1 MLGPPENEAIEL
13 SKRHYPGGVERM
25 TLGKMQN
32 PVRGFLH
39 GAAALASV
47 VGLVT
52 LIVRAAPNRT
62 AVWSVIVF
70 GLSLIALYTTSS
82 LYHSV
87 PWTQRWKARFQRLD
101 HAMILVLVAGS
112 WTPVAVLALTGT
124 LRTVTLTVVWGA
136 AAVGVV
142 QKFAWPK
149 VRVWFTIALA
159 TSMGWFVV
167 VTLPQIARR
176 LSLGAILLLFI
187 GGLCYTIGMIAF
199 ATRRPRLFPRVF
211 SYHEVFHV
219 LVVAGSIAHFAM
231 IMQYVVPLGA

>member
-1 MLGPPENEAIEL
+1 
-13 SKRHYPGGVERM
+13 M

-47 VGLVT
+47 AGLVT

-62 AVWSVIVF
+62 ALWSVIVF
-70 GLSLIALYTTSS
+70 GMSLIALYTTSS

-159 TSMGWFVV
+159 ASMGWFVV

-187 GGLCYTIGMIAF
+187 GGLCYTVGMIAF
-199 ATRRPRLFPRVF
+199 ATKRPRLFPRVF